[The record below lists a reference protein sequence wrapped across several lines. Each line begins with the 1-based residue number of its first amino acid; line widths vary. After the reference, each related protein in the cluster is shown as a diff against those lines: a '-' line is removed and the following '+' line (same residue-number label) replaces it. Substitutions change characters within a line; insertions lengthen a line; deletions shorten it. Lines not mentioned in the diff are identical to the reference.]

1 VNQRIAH
8 KWAPIKDLPADFE
21 ELGSDELRAL
31 SEIWLEQQD
40 LLKGSGALRDFNRR
54 LQRRWAI
61 ETGIIERIYTL
72 DRGTTE
78 LLIERGIDGSL
89 IPHDATNKDPDLV
102 ATIIIDQQ
110 AAVDLLFD
118 FVKGDRALSTSFVK
132 ELHALITRHQET
144 ATGIDQ
150 FGRRVEIPLLHGE
163 WKRWPNNPTRPD
175 GSVHE
180 YCPPEQVGSEMDRL
194 LELHAEHAARGV
206 PPEVEAAW
214 LHHRFV
220 QIHPFQD
227 GNGRVVRALASLVFI
242 KVGWFPLVVTRD
254 DREPYIAALE
264 QADTG
269 DLRPVVS
276 LFAKLQ
282 KHAFVNALGLARE
295 VLHERERVDQVIASI
310 GELFAERH
318 EALRQEWERAK
329 QTADRVLAVARGK
342 LDAVAADLGQ
352 QVGQYSTEYHFFVDS
367 EPNVSSEPNHRSRR
381 RWYQWQATQTA
392 RKLEYFANFNDYSAW
407 ARLGLRTETQADV
420 VLSLTGIGHEY
431 RGLIGA
437 SLCFFRREK
446 VEDGEP
452 RAVDVTPATDDLFQV
467 NYKEPEESVLTR
479 FEHWLDEGLVR
490 ALETWRQ
497 GL

>member
-1 VNQRIAH
+1 VNQPIAH
-8 KWAPIKDLPADFE
+8 RWAPIEDLPADRE
-21 ELGSDELRAL
+21 GLASDELRSL
-31 SEIWLEQQD
+31 SEIWVEQQD
-40 LLKGSGALRDFNRR
+40 LLKGSGALRDFNSR

-78 LLIERGIDGSL
+78 LLIEHGIDASL
-89 IPHDATNKDPDLV
+89 IPHDATNRDPELV
-102 ATIIIDQQ
+102 ATIIRDQQ
-110 AAVDLLFD
+110 EAVDLLFE
-118 FVKGDRALSTSFVK
+118 FVKGDRSLSTSFVK
-132 ELHALITRHQET
+132 ELHALITQHQET

-150 FGRRVEIPLLHGE
+150 FGRRVEVPLLHGE

-180 YCPPEQVGSEMDRL
+180 YCPPEQVSSEMDRL
-194 LELHAEHAARGV
+194 LELHAQHAVQGL

-220 QIHPFQD
+220 EIHPFQD
-227 GNGRVVRALASLVFI
+227 GNGRVVRALASLVLI
-242 KVGWFPLVVTRD
+242 KAGWFPLVITRD
-254 DREPYIAALE
+254 DREPYIGALE
-264 QADTG
+264 QADDG
-269 DLRPVVS
+269 DLRPLVS
-276 LFAKLQ
+276 LFARLQ

-329 QTADRVLAVARGK
+329 QTADGVLVVAREK
-342 LDAVAADLGQ
+342 LEAVAANLRQ
-352 QVGQYSTEYHFFVDS
+352 QVGRHSTDYRFFVDS
-367 EPNVSSEPNHRSRR
+367 EPNTGSRR
-381 RWYQWQATQTA
+381 RWYRWQATQTA
-392 RKLEYFANFNDYSAW
+392 RKLDYFANFNDYSAW
-407 ARLGLRTETQADV
+407 ARLCLGTETQADV

-437 SLCFFRREK
+437 SLSFFRREE
-446 VEDGEP
+446 VEDGES
-452 RAVDVTPATDDLFQV
+452 RAVDLTAATDDLFQV
-467 NYKEPEESVLTR
+467 NYKEPEESVLAR
-479 FEHWLDEGLVR
+479 FERWLDQGLVR
-490 ALETWRQ
+490 ALEIWRQ